1 MVNKK
6 KIWTKKEGTDDIC
19 TEPGSMTQVYP
30 TSVNLK
36 EDWEETANQEVVTST
51 RHASNSRRSRKKLI
65 AQSLGLAGNPCQGTA
80 TRRQQCRTLTC
91 GTNH

>member
-6 KIWTKKEGTDDIC
+6 KIWTKKEGTDEIC
-19 TEPGSMTQVYP
+19 TEPGSMIQVYP

-51 RHASNSRRSRKKLI
+51 RYASNSRRCDVK
-65 AQSLGLAGNPCQGTA
+65 AAPEVYVHQTA
-80 TRRQQCRTLTC
+80 APPPAAAC
-91 GTNH
+91 GH